1 MTVKGTSTDAQAPA
15 AVFAPGVDQELD
27 AAVEAPAATS
37 PGPFVC
43 LDSRSLD
50 KFVAAWAQSALRYLE
65 TTTDERQRIAVRDEA
80 VRVAA
85 LAAAVDAGV
94 AVAIAYEVLQRAV
107 RSIGKHTPRRR
118 AGRRRSA
125 ASDETTPDPVGGDPT
140 AASEVIE
147 TGRRPPHV
155 GENRSPGGTISV
167 DGPTPAAGDEAAP
180 HPVGGDP
187 PPPSAVGT
195 EGGQGLP
202 PVDGNRSPGG
212 TISVDGPRSTA
223 DDEAAPHPVGG
234 DPPPPSAGTEGGQ
247 GLPPVDGN
255 RSPGGTI
262 SVDGPTPAAG
272 DEAAPHPVG
281 GDGPPP
287 SVGTEGGQGL
297 PPVDGNRS
305 PGGTISVDG
314 PRSTTG
320 DLPRATRSA
329 YRQDAEAI
337 TDAGFERISASVRAA
352 AAADSAAGHKL
363 DRGLIRAAGAVEAA
377 GGDPGDLQVVE
388 AKKQE
393 LAGGRK
399 RSAVD
404 EAADDL
410 PPCYVSPRIVEV
422 ARQILGDR
430 IDLDPASTATQ
441 NRHAR
446 ARVFYDGTDASWPGL
461 KAAWPKD
468 ARVWVHVPRGAD
480 AVAFVER
487 VLTHAAA
494 GAPVVVLTENT
505 THLPWTQS
513 LLAAATAVCFIAGDA
528 TVQRPRTDDPRVVE
542 VEEAP
547 LAAPHGHLL
556 VGLNVNHTAFEQSCA
571 DLGVSF
577 VRGMD
582 QGDHAGI
589 LSSLRSLAFGRKTTM
604 PAS

>member
-50 KFVAAWAQSALRYLE
+50 KSVAAWAQSALRFLE

-125 ASDETTPDPVGGDPT
+125 ASDEATPDPVGGDPT
-140 AASEVIE
+140 AASEGIE
-147 TGRRPPHV
+147 SGQRPPHV

-180 HPVGGDP
+180 HPAGSDTP
-187 PPPSAVGT
+187 PT
-195 EGGQGLP
+195 
-202 PVDGNRSPGG
+202 
-212 TISVDGPRSTA
+212 
-223 DDEAAPHPVGG
+223 
-234 DPPPPSAGTEGGQ
+234 SAGTEGGQ

-262 SVDGPTPAAG
+262 SVDGPTPAAD

-281 GDGPPP
+281 GDPPPP

-305 PGGTISVDG
+305 PGGTISADG

-363 DRGLIRAAGAVEAA
+363 DRGLVRAAGAVEAA

-393 LAGGRK
+393 LGGGRK

-410 PPCYVSPRIVEV
+410 PPCYVSPRIIEV
-422 ARQILGDR
+422 ARQVLGDR
-430 IDLDPASTATQ
+430 IDLDPASTAAQ

-480 AVAFVER
+480 AVAFVQR

-505 THLPWTQS
+505 THLPWAQS

-547 LAAPHGHLL
+547 LAAPQGHLL
-556 VGLNVNHTAFEQSCA
+556 VGLNVNRTAFEQRCA
-571 DLGVSF
+571 GLGVSLAQ
-577 VRGMD
+577 GTD
-582 QGDHAGI
+582 QGNHAGI
-589 LSSLRSLAFGRKTTM
+589 LSTLRLLPFGRKTSM

>member
-1 MTVKGTSTDAQAPA
+1 MTVKDTSTDAQAPA

-27 AAVEAPAATS
+27 AEVEAPAATS
-37 PGPFVC
+37 PCPFVC

-50 KFVAAWAQSALRYLE
+50 KSVAAWAQSALRFLE

-125 ASDETTPDPVGGDPT
+125 ASDEAAPDPVGGDPT
-140 AASEVIE
+140 AASEGIE
-147 TGRRPPHV
+147 SGQRPPHV
-155 GENRSPGGTISV
+155 GENRSPGGTVSV

-180 HPVGGDP
+180 HPAGGDT
-187 PPPSAVGT
+187 PPPSA
-195 EGGQGLP
+195 
-202 PVDGNRSPGG
+202 
-212 TISVDGPRSTA
+212 
-223 DDEAAPHPVGG
+223 
-234 DPPPPSAGTEGGQ
+234 
-247 GLPPVDGN
+247 
-255 RSPGGTI
+255 
-262 SVDGPTPAAG
+262 
-272 DEAAPHPVG
+272 
-281 GDGPPP
+281 
-287 SVGTEGGQGL
+287 GTEGGQGL

-363 DRGLIRAAGAVEAA
+363 DRGLVRAAGAVEAA

-410 PPCYVSPRIVEV
+410 PPCYVSPRIIDV
-422 ARQILGDR
+422 ARQVLGDR
-430 IDLDPASTATQ
+430 IDLDPASTAAQ

-446 ARVFYDGTDASWPGL
+446 AGVYYDGTDASWPGL

-480 AVAFVER
+480 AVAFVQR

-505 THLPWTQS
+505 THLPWAQS

-528 TVQRPRTDDPRVVE
+528 TVQRPRTDDPSVVE

-556 VGLNVNHTAFEQSCA
+556 VGLNVNRTAFEQRCA
-571 DLGVSF
+571 GLGVSLAQ
-577 VRGMD
+577 GTD

-589 LSSLRSLAFGRKTTM
+589 LSTLRFLPFGRKTSM

>member
-1 MTVKGTSTDAQAPA
+1 MTVKDTSTDAQAPA

-27 AAVEAPAATS
+27 AEVEAPAATS
-37 PGPFVC
+37 PCPFVC

-50 KFVAAWAQSALRYLE
+50 KSVAAWAQSALRFLE

-85 LAAAVDAGV
+85 LAAAVGAGV

-125 ASDETTPDPVGGDPT
+125 ASDEATPDPVGGDPT
-140 AASEVIE
+140 AASEAIE
-147 TGRRPPHV
+147 SGQRPPHV

-167 DGPTPAAGDEAAP
+167 DDPTPAAGDEAAP

-187 PPPSAVGT
+187 PPPSAGT
-195 EGGQGLP
+195 
-202 PVDGNRSPGG
+202 
-212 TISVDGPRSTA
+212 A
-223 DDEAAPHPVGG
+223 
-234 DPPPPSAGTEGGQ
+234 GGQ

-262 SVDGPTPAAG
+262 SVDGPTPAAD

-281 GDGPPP
+281 GDPPPP
-287 SVGTEGGQGL
+287 SVGTAGGQGL

-314 PRSTTG
+314 LRSTSG

-363 DRGLIRAAGAVEAA
+363 DRGLVRAAGAVEAA

-393 LAGGRK
+393 LVGGRK

-410 PPCYVSPRIVEV
+410 PPCYVSPRIIEV
-422 ARQILGDR
+422 ARQVLGDR
-430 IDLDPASTATQ
+430 IDLDPASTAAQ

-480 AVAFVER
+480 AVAFVQR

-494 GAPVVVLTENT
+494 GAPVVVLTEST
-505 THLPWTQS
+505 THLPWAQS

-547 LAAPHGHLL
+547 LAAAHGHLL

-571 DLGVSF
+571 GLGVSF
-577 VRGMD
+577 ARGMD

>member
-1 MTVKGTSTDAQAPA
+1 MTVKDTSTDAQAPA
-15 AVFAPGVDQELD
+15 AVFAPGVDQQLD
-27 AAVEAPAATS
+27 AEVEAPAATS
-37 PGPFVC
+37 PCPLVC
-43 LDSRSLD
+43 LDSRNLEKS
-50 KFVAAWAQSALRYLE
+50 VAAWAQSALRFLE

-94 AVAIAYEVLQRAV
+94 AVAIAYEVLQRAI

-125 ASDETTPDPVGGDPT
+125 ASDEAKPDPVGGDPT
-140 AASEVIE
+140 AASEGIE
-147 TGRRPPHV
+147 SGQRPPHV

-180 HPVGGDP
+180 HPVGGDG
-187 PPPSAVGT
+187 PPPSAGT

-212 TISVDGPRSTA
+212 TISVDGPTPA
-223 DDEAAPHPVGG
+223 AGDEAAPHPAGG
-234 DPPPPSAGTEGGQ
+234 DPSPPSSVGTEGGQ

-410 PPCYVSPRIVEV
+410 PPCYISPRIIEV
-422 ARQILGDR
+422 ARQVLGDR
-430 IDLDPASTATQ
+430 IDLDPASTAAQ

-505 THLPWTQS
+505 THLPWAQS

-528 TVQRPRTDDPRVVE
+528 TVQRPRTDERSVVE

-547 LAAPHGHLL
+547 LAAPHGYLL

>member
-1 MTVKGTSTDAQAPA
+1 MTVKDTSTDAQAPA
-15 AVFAPGVDQELD
+15 AVFAPGVDQEMD
-27 AAVEAPAATS
+27 AEVEAPAATS
-37 PGPFVC
+37 PCPFVC

-50 KFVAAWAQSALRYLE
+50 KSVAAWAQSALRFLE

-85 LAAAVDAGV
+85 LAAAVGAGV

-125 ASDETTPDPVGGDPT
+125 ASDEAAPDPVGGDPT
-140 AASEVIE
+140 AASEGIE
-147 TGRRPPHV
+147 SGQRPPHV
-155 GENRSPGGTISV
+155 GE
-167 DGPTPAAGDEAAP
+167 
-180 HPVGGDP
+180 
-187 PPPSAVGT
+187 
-195 EGGQGLP
+195 
-202 PVDGNRSPGG
+202 
-212 TISVDGPRSTA
+212 
-223 DDEAAPHPVGG
+223 
-234 DPPPPSAGTEGGQ
+234 
-247 GLPPVDGN
+247 
-255 RSPGGTI
+255 
-262 SVDGPTPAAG
+262 
-272 DEAAPHPVG
+272 
-281 GDGPPP
+281 
-287 SVGTEGGQGL
+287 
-297 PPVDGNRS
+297 NRS

-363 DRGLIRAAGAVEAA
+363 DRGLVRAAGAVEAA

-388 AKKQE
+388 AKKQA

-410 PPCYVSPRIVEV
+410 PPCYVSPRIIEV
-422 ARQILGDR
+422 ARQVLGDR
-430 IDLDPASTATQ
+430 IDLDPASTAAQ

-480 AVAFVER
+480 AVAFAQR

-505 THLPWTQS
+505 THLPWAQS

-528 TVQRPRTDDPRVVE
+528 TVQRPRTDEPSVVE

-556 VGLNVNHTAFEQSCA
+556 VGLNVNRTAFEQRCA
-571 DLGVSF
+571 GLGVSLAQ
-577 VRGMD
+577 GTD

-589 LSSLRSLAFGRKTTM
+589 LSTLRFLPFGRKTSM

>member
-1 MTVKGTSTDAQAPA
+1 MTVKGTSTDAQTP

-37 PGPFVC
+37 PCPFVC

-50 KFVAAWAQSALRYLE
+50 KSVAAWAQSALRFLE
-65 TTTDERQRIAVRDEA
+65 TTTDEGQRIAVRDEA

-125 ASDETTPDPVGGDPT
+125 ASDEATPDPVGGDPT
-140 AASEVIE
+140 AASEGIE
-147 TGRRPPHV
+147 SGQRPSHV

-167 DGPTPAAGDEAAP
+167 DGPTPAAGDEA
-180 HPVGGDP
+180 V
-187 PPPSAVGT
+187 
-195 EGGQGLP
+195 
-202 PVDGNRSPGG
+202 
-212 TISVDGPRSTA
+212 
-223 DDEAAPHPVGG
+223 PHPVGG
-234 DPPPPSAGTEGGQ
+234 DPPPPSAGTAGGQ

-262 SVDGPTPAAG
+262 SVDGPTPAAD

-281 GDGPPP
+281 GDPPPP

-314 PRSTTG
+314 LRSTSG

-363 DRGLIRAAGAVEAA
+363 DRGLVRAAGAVEAA

-410 PPCYVSPRIVEV
+410 PPCYVSPRIIEV
-422 ARQILGDR
+422 ARQVLGDR
-430 IDLDPASTATQ
+430 IDLDPASTAAQ

-480 AVAFVER
+480 AVAFVQR

-505 THLPWTQS
+505 THLPWAQS

-547 LAAPHGHLL
+547 LAAAHGHLL
-556 VGLNVNHTAFEQSCA
+556 VGLNVNHTAFEQRCA
-571 DLGVSF
+571 GLGVSF

>member
-1 MTVKGTSTDAQAPA
+1 MTVKDTSTDAQAPA
-15 AVFAPGVDQELD
+15 AVFTPGVDQQLD

-37 PGPFVC
+37 PCPFVC

-50 KFVAAWAQSALRYLE
+50 KSVAAWAQSALRFLE

-125 ASDETTPDPVGGDPT
+125 ASDEATPDPVGGDPT

-147 TGRRPPHV
+147 SGRRPPHV

-180 HPVGGDP
+180 HPVGGDG

-202 PVDGNRSPGG
+202 S
-212 TISVDGPRSTA
+212 
-223 DDEAAPHPVGG
+223 
-234 DPPPPSAGTEGGQ
+234 
-247 GLPPVDGN
+247 VDGN

-262 SVDGPTPAAG
+262 SVDGPTPAAD

-287 SVGTEGGQGL
+287 AGGTEGGQGL

-363 DRGLIRAAGAVEAA
+363 DRGLVRAAGAVEAA

-422 ARQILGDR
+422 ARQVLGDR
-430 IDLDPASTATQ
+430 IDLDPASTAAQ

-505 THLPWTQS
+505 THLPWAQS

-528 TVQRPRTDDPRVVE
+528 TVQRPRTDDPSVVE
-542 VEEAP
+542 VEQAP
-547 LAAPHGHLL
+547 LAAAQGHLL
-556 VGLNVNHTAFEQSCA
+556 VGLNVNRTAFEQRCA
-571 DLGVSF
+571 GLGVSLAQ
-577 VRGMD
+577 GTD

-589 LSSLRSLAFGRKTTM
+589 LSTLRLLPFGRKTSM

>member
-1 MTVKGTSTDAQAPA
+1 M
-15 AVFAPGVDQELD
+15 
-27 AAVEAPAATS
+27 
-37 PGPFVC
+37 
-43 LDSRSLD
+43 
-50 KFVAAWAQSALRYLE
+50 
-65 TTTDERQRIAVRDEA
+65 
-80 VRVAA
+80 
-85 LAAAVDAGV
+85 
-94 AVAIAYEVLQRAV
+94 
-107 RSIGKHTPRRR
+107 
-118 AGRRRSA
+118 
-125 ASDETTPDPVGGDPT
+125 
-140 AASEVIE
+140 
-147 TGRRPPHV
+147 
-155 GENRSPGGTISV
+155 
-167 DGPTPAAGDEAAP
+167 
-180 HPVGGDP
+180 
-187 PPPSAVGT
+187 
-195 EGGQGLP
+195 
-202 PVDGNRSPGG
+202 
-212 TISVDGPRSTA
+212 
-223 DDEAAPHPVGG
+223 GG

-262 SVDGPTPAAG
+262 SVDG
-272 DEAAPHPVG
+272 
-281 GDGPPP
+281 
-287 SVGTEGGQGL
+287 L
-297 PPVDGNRS
+297 
-305 PGGTISVDG
+305 
-314 PRSTTG
+314 RSTTG

-363 DRGLIRAAGAVEAA
+363 DRGLVRAAGAVEAA

-393 LAGGRK
+393 LSDARK
-399 RSAVD
+399 RSCVD

-410 PPCYVSPRIVEV
+410 PPCYVSPRIIEV
-422 ARQILGDR
+422 VRQILGDQ
-430 IDLDPASTATQ
+430 IDLDPASTAAQ

-480 AVAFVER
+480 AVAFVQR

-505 THLPWTQS
+505 THLPWAQS
-513 LLAAATAVCFIAGDA
+513 LLAVATAVCFIAGDA
-528 TVQRPRTDDPRVVE
+528 TVQRPRTDDPRVVD

-556 VGLNVNHTAFEQSCA
+556 VGLNVNRTAFEQSCA
-571 DLGVSF
+571 GLGVSF

>member
-1 MTVKGTSTDAQAPA
+1 MTVKGTSTDAQADAQAPA

-27 AAVEAPAATS
+27 AEGEAVAATS
-37 PGPFVC
+37 PCPFVC

-50 KFVAAWAQSALRYLE
+50 KSVAAWAQSALRFLE

-85 LAAAVDAGV
+85 LAAAMDAGV

-125 ASDETTPDPVGGDPT
+125 ASEEATPHPVGGDPT

-147 TGRRPPHV
+147 SGRRPHV

-180 HPVGGDP
+180 HPVGGDGP
-187 PPPSAVGT
+187 PPAVGT

-212 TISVDGPRSTA
+212 TISVDGPTPAA

-262 SVDGPTPAAG
+262 SVDG
-272 DEAAPHPVG
+272 
-281 GDGPPP
+281 
-287 SVGTEGGQGL
+287 L
-297 PPVDGNRS
+297 
-305 PGGTISVDG
+305 
-314 PRSTTG
+314 RSTTG

-363 DRGLIRAAGAVEAA
+363 DRGLVRAAGAVEAA

-410 PPCYVSPRIVEV
+410 PPCYVSPRIIEV
-422 ARQILGDR
+422 ARQVLGDR
-430 IDLDPASTATQ
+430 IDLDPASTAAQ

-505 THLPWTQS
+505 THLPWAQS
-513 LLAAATAVCFIAGDA
+513 LLASATAVCFIAGDA
-528 TVQRPRTDDPRVVE
+528 TVQRPRTDEPRVVE

-571 DLGVSF
+571 GLGVSF